1 MFLLACPRGYFGN
14 KCTEECNETCAEC
27 NNVNGMCESGCI
39 PGWRGYLCNEGSV
52 HNIQFWSGKFQAG
65 YRYINF
71 QNNFN
76 IKKKIMRRINLM
88 RQHYCTDILNVE
100 YLHQIVFILYDF
112 LIKEFVTK
120 SILPELSSDIK

>member
-1 MFLLACPRGYFGN
+1 MVILEINVLKNAMKHVPNVIMSMVCVTRDVFLAGEVISAMKVAFIISNFGVEN
-14 KCTEECNETCAEC
+14 
-27 NNVNGMCESGCI
+27 
-39 PGWRGYLCNEGSV
+39 
-52 HNIQFWSGKFQAG
+52 FQAG

-76 IKKKIMRRINLM
+76 IKKKKIMRRINLM

>member
-76 IKKKIMRRINLM
+76 IKKKNYAT
-88 RQHYCTDILNVE
+88 HKLNATTL
-100 YLHQIVFILYDF
+100 LHGYSECGIFTSNSVYFI
-112 LIKEFVTK
+112 
-120 SILPELSSDIK
+120 